1 MLDSHSREKGK
12 SFVDDKTVSCKTTFS
27 MVGGGKLRRCYV
39 CEKEVEMMGTVKE
52 HMEKKHTAK
61 QFKFSNSFADVC
73 KTACKLCGK
82 VMTLQRMRTHTKEKH
97 GMGITDYKSNFNQ
110 NFFDLE
116 EKVFHACG
124 ICKEPVLLDMDI
136 LVGHLNNSKASHGG
150 ISQGEY
156 KAKFLLK
163 TKSQRKKEPAKDF
176 LLPNEA
182 DVKTFIG
189 ALSDVD
195 TAALVEDLV
204 EKEEEEQLFKVPGLP
219 STVPNLY
226 QKPQRKN
233 SGQRQT
239 DEPVGRLPGFG
250 EFAVD
255 GYLDGGEHP
264 QGGGAILNHNL
275 ESELN

>member
-61 QFKFSNSFADVC
+61 QFKFSNSLADVC

-150 ISQGEY
+150 ISQSEY

-204 EKEEEEQLFKVPGLP
+204 EKEEEEHCLKFEACLP
-219 STVPNLY
+219 QFRTFIKSLNEKTQGRGKPMNQREGFPALEKLLLMDVSTEE
-226 QKPQRKN
+226 
-233 SGQRQT
+233 S
-239 DEPVGRLPGFG
+239 
-250 EFAVD
+250 
-255 GYLDGGEHP
+255 
-264 QGGGAILNHNL
+264 ILKGVEQFSTTTLSQN
-275 ESELN
+275 